1 MTTGTT
7 MKTGTIKY
15 LMGGVL
21 SLMLAGSALAAE
33 APFNQARF
41 EQAKAA
47 GQPVV
52 VYFHADWCPTCRVQ
66 QPIVARLAAEPQ
78 FKPVTIFEADYDAET
93 ALEKDLKVTQQS
105 TFVVFRQGHEVT
117 RSTGQ
122 TAEPAIRATL
132 LKAL

>member
-1 MTTGTT
+1 
-7 MKTGTIKY
+7 MKK
-15 LMGGVL
+15 LLLGVFL
-21 SLMLAGSALAAE
+21 LALACGAMADE
-33 APFNQARF
+33 VPFNQAKF
-41 EQAKAA
+41 DQARAA

-66 QPIVARLAAEPQ
+66 QPIVARLAVEPQ
-78 FKPVTIFEADYDAET
+78 LKAVTIFEADYDTET
-93 ALEKDLKVTQQS
+93 ALEKTLKLTQQS